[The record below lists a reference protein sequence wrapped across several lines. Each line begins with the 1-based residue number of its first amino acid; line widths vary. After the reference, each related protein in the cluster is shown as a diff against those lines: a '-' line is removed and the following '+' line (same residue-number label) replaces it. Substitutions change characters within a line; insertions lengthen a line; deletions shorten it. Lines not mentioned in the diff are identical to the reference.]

1 MKRPKRLSAS
11 FVRMVSRPGRYG
23 DGRGGFGLSLLVKH
37 KRTRE
42 LSKSW
47 SQRVILG
54 GKPVNIG
61 LGAWPIVSLEE
72 ARERA
77 LHNRRAIAKGEDP
90 RSKRRSV
97 PTFAEAVEKTIEI
110 QAQAW
115 KEGGKSERQWRSSLR
130 NYVLSELGGRPVNA
144 IQPRDVMSVLLPIW
158 SAMPESARRI
168 RQRISIVMKWA
179 VAQGYRADNPAGS
192 ALGAALPK
200 IPNSETHYRALPYG
214 RVPAALRKVRASG
227 AYPGKLLCF
236 EFLVLC
242 AVRNAEARL
251 ARWDEMD
258 EESATWTIPAGRMK
272 ANRAHRVPLS
282 RRALQVLSA
291 ARRLENGSGLV
302 FPSATGG
309 PMGEN
314 ALARLCRHLDLGCV
328 PHGMRSSFRDWS
340 AECSDA
346 PREVCELALA
356 HVNSNRV
363 ERAYRRTDLF
373 ERRRQLMEAWAQFLT
388 GPAITPEQALSRL
401 PAP

>member
-1 MKRPKRLSAS
+1 MNRPKKLSHA
-11 FVRMVSRPGRYG
+11 FVRQVCEPGRYG

-37 KRTRE
+37 KRSPG

-47 SQRVILG
+47 SQRLIMG

-61 LGAWPIVSLEE
+61 LGGYPVVSLDE

-77 LHNRRAIAKGEDP
+77 LHNRQVIARGEDP
-90 RSKRRSV
+90 RTRPRLV
-97 PTFAEAVEKTIEI
+97 PTFADAAEKTIRI

-115 KEGGKSERQWRSSLR
+115 KEGGKSERQWRSSLG
-130 NYVLSELGGRPVNA
+130 NYVLPELGPRPVDL
-144 IQPRDVMSVLLPIW
+144 IQPRDVMGVLLPIW
-158 SAMPESARRI
+158 GEMPETARRV

-179 VAQGYRADNPAGS
+179 VAQGYRGDNPAGK

-200 IPNSETHYRALPYG
+200 MSTAQTHYSALPYK
-214 RVPAALRKVRASG
+214 RVPAALRRVKSSG
-227 AYPGKLLCF
+227 LYTGKLLCF

-251 ARWDEMD
+251 TRWDEID
-258 EESATWTIPAGRMK
+258 EKNAAWTIPASRMK
-272 ANRAHRVPLS
+272 AGLEHRVPLS
-282 RRALQVLSA
+282 KRALQVLA
-291 ARRLENGSGLV
+291 EARELKKGAELV
-302 FPSATGG
+302 FPSARGG
-309 PMGEN
+309 PMSEN
-314 ALARLCRHLDLGCV
+314 TLARMCRELNLGCV

-356 HVNSNRV
+356 HVNSDRV

-373 ERRRQLMEAWAQFLT
+373 ERRRQLMEAWARFLA
-388 GPAITPEQALSRL
+388 G
-401 PAP
+401 

>member
-11 FVRMVSRPGRYG
+11 FVRTVRRPGRYG
-23 DGRGGFGLSLLVKH
+23 DGRGGFGLSLLVKP
-37 KRTRE
+37 KRSGG

-61 LGAWPIVSLEE
+61 LGAHPVVSLSE
-72 ARERA
+72 ARDQA
-77 LHNRRAIAKGEDP
+77 LCNRRAIARGEDP
-90 RSKRRSV
+90 RAKPRPDV
-97 PTFAEAVEKTIEI
+97 PTFAEAAEKTIEI

-115 KEGGKSERQWRSSLR
+115 KEGGKSESQWRSSLC
-130 NYVLSELGGRPVNA
+130 NYVLPQLGRQPVDS
-144 IQPRDVMSVLLPIW
+144 IRPRDVMRVLLPLW
-158 SAMPESARRI
+158 GAMPESARRI

-179 VAQGYRADNPAGS
+179 VAQGYRADNPAGN
-192 ALGAALPK
+192 ALGAALPRV
-200 IPNSETHYRALPYG
+200 PSTETHYCALPYG

-227 AYPGKLLCF
+227 AYVGKLLCF

-251 ARWDEMD
+251 ARWDEID
-258 EESATWTIPAGRMK
+258 EESATWTIPASRMK
-272 ANRAHRVPLS
+272 ANRVHRVPLS
-282 RRALQVLSA
+282 KRALQVLSV
-291 ARRLENGSGLV
+291 ARRLKDRSGLV
-302 FPSATGG
+302 FPSARGG

-314 ALARLCRHLDLGCV
+314 TLARLCRDLDLGCV

-373 ERRRQLMEAWAQFLT
+373 ERRRELMEAWAQFLA
-388 GPAITPEQALSRL
+388 GHERAGS
-401 PAP
+401 

>member
-11 FVRMVSRPGRYG
+11 FVRRVSRPGRYG
-23 DGRGGFGLSLLVKH
+23 DGRGGFGLSLLVKP
-37 KRTRE
+37 KRTGG
-42 LSKSW
+42 LSKTW

-61 LGAWPIVSLEE
+61 LGAWPVVSLDE
-72 ARERA
+72 ARDRA
-77 LHNRRAIAKGEDP
+77 LRNRRAIAKGEDP
-90 RSKRRSV
+90 RAKPRVV

-110 QAQAW
+110 QSQAW

-130 NYVLSELGGRPVNA
+130 NYVLSELGGQLVNA

-158 SAMPESARRI
+158 GAMPESARRI

-179 VAQGYRADNPAGS
+179 VAQGYRTDNPAGN

-200 IPNSETHYRALPYG
+200 IPSTETHYRALPYD

-227 AYPGKLLCF
+227 AYPGKLLCL
-236 EFLVLC
+236 EFLALC

-251 ARWDEMD
+251 ARWDEID
-258 EESATWTIPAGRMK
+258 EKNATWTIPASRMK

-282 RRALQVLSA
+282 QRALQVLSA
-291 ARRLENGSGLV
+291 ARLLKDGSGLV
-302 FPSATGG
+302 FPSARGG

-314 ALARLCRHLDLGCV
+314 TLARLCRDLNLGCV

-373 ERRRQLMEAWAQFLT
+373 ERRRELMEAWAQFCT
-388 GPAITPEQALSRL
+388 GSGRAARRNH
-401 PAP
+401 